1 MACPPSPTKTSF
13 RPREKSFQVNH
24 AFYFNFLCPLRLPH
38 YIPTPCCAHVFQT
51 RTVTTR
57 QAAWQ
62 DPGSSYIWL
71 SRKVTSN
78 LSQIPNNFCLFLP
91 EILNS
96 GQSVS
101 HDFQKRKFHVIN
113 HLSERSERTV
123 ISTRLYL
130 VLCDSTWLFQFPLP
144 TPWFILP
151 PGILI
156 LRALLVPWR
165 TCGVEVNANQSL
177 SAMSVRTFACSSPFT
192 NAS

>member
-1 MACPPSPTKTSF
+1 MAGKRAGMNGAST
-13 RPREKSFQVNH
+13 
-24 AFYFNFLCPLRLPH
+24 
-38 YIPTPCCAHVFQT
+38 
-51 RTVTTR
+51 
-57 QAAWQ
+57 Q

-71 SRKVTSN
+71 SGKVTSN

-113 HLSERSERTV
+113 HLRAQRKNCHFYVTLPG
-123 ISTRLYL
+123 STQ
-130 VLCDSTWLFQFPLP
+130 FQFPLP
-144 TPWFILP
+144 TAWFILP

-165 TCGVEVNANQSL
+165 TCAVEVNANL
-177 SAMSVRTFACSSPFT
+177 ILVPRICRTWSMKSGGSS
-192 NAS
+192 NAIA